1 MKAVCIPCSGSVEVE
16 GLLPVLDHPLF
27 QRLRRCRQLGLNDL
41 VFPGARHSR
50 LVQGMPPE
58 DRRALEVFALL
69 HDVGH
74 GPFSH
79 QVEPVLPGDHHQRGA
94 QVIRE
99 MEGAIRQCGADPAR
113 LLAMLAGKDPLG
125 EWVSDRN
132 LGADKLERDALH
144 LGFVGTPPQ
153 DLLQKNTLRS
163 SGGMLALREKFIEE
177 GKRVQ
182 KFYSYLHQHG
192 YLNKTALTAQRML
205 QWALQHKL
213 QEEKPAP

>member
-50 LVQGMPPE
+50 LEHALGVLHRARLAAQVQGMPPE

-99 MEGAIRQCGADPAR
+99 MEGAIRQCGV
-113 LLAMLAGKDPLG
+113 L
-125 EWVSDRN
+125 
-132 LGADKLERDALH
+132 
-144 LGFVGTPPQ
+144 
-153 DLLQKNTLRS
+153 
-163 SGGMLALREKFIEE
+163 
-177 GKRVQ
+177 
-182 KFYSYLHQHG
+182 
-192 YLNKTALTAQRML
+192 
-205 QWALQHKL
+205 
-213 QEEKPAP
+213 